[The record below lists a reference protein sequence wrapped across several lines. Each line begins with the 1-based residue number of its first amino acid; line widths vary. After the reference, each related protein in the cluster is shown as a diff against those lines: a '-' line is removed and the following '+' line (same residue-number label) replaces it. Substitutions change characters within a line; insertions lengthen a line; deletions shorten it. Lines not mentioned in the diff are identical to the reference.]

1 MMASIRREVAAVD
14 PAVPLAE
21 DYPLLDRVTFEFRPL
36 RVATITLVAFGAVAL
51 FLSAI
56 GLYGVL
62 AFTVSHRTREIAIR
76 MALGAA
82 SATWRGRLFARAC
95 CSPRSEYASAFAVA
109 ALSARQIASLLYGV
123 PQYDLMAFLGAP
135 IALLAVA
142 LAASYLP
149 ARRATRVA
157 PSVALRYD

>member
-1 MMASIRREVAAVD
+1 MDA
-14 PAVPLAE
+14 LF
-21 DYPLLDRVTFEFRPL
+21 LRPL
-36 RVATITLVAFGAVAL
+36 PVPDSHEIVHVARTKAGSAEAL

-82 SATWRGRLFARAC
+82 SGHVARTVVRQSMLLAAIGVC
-95 CSPRSEYASAFAVA
+95 LGIAVA

>member
-1 MMASIRREVAAVD
+1 ML
-14 PAVPLAE
+14 LA
-21 DYPLLDRVTFEFRPL
+21 
-36 RVATITLVAFGAVAL
+36 
-51 FLSAI
+51 AI
-56 GLYGVL
+56 GVC
-62 AFTVSHRTREIAIR
+62 
-76 MALGAA
+76 LGI
-82 SATWRGRLFARAC
+82 
-95 CSPRSEYASAFAVA
+95 AVA